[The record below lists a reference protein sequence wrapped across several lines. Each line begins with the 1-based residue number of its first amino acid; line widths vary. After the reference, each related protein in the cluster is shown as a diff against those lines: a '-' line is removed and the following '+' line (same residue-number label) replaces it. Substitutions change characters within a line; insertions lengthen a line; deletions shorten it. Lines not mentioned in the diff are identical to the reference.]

1 MYETKLSVVIVNYNV
16 KYLLE
21 QCLRSVQAA
30 TNGFDAEIWVVDNA
44 STDGSIEYLRPRFPD
59 VRFIENTDNPGF
71 ARANN
76 QALRT
81 CRGEY
86 VLLLNPDT
94 IVGDSLRTLCY
105 FMDGC
110 SEAGAI
116 GVKMINGRGA
126 FLPESKRSFPSPWVA
141 FCKLFGLSKLFP
153 RSRRYAAYSLP
164 YLSPDKQH
172 EVEVLSG
179 AFMLLRHEALD
190 RVGLFDESFFMYGE
204 DIDLSYR
211 IVLGGYKNYYIPER
225 VLHYKGEST
234 AYADKKYLNAFYDAM
249 LIFYR
254 KHYPRS
260 GRWMSGL
267 IRASVGLRKGV
278 ARLFGWKKAKTPK
291 PKRRSV
297 LIFCRAEALKTARDR
312 VAERLPE
319 AVVFRQWD
327 LDERRAMDALSRRV
341 RMNEYT
347 DMVFCYPD
355 MTFDQMLLFMDRNTD
370 KSCVYHMYYPDSG
383 QLISPGR

>member
-1 MYETKLSVVIVNYNV
+1 M
-16 KYLLE
+16 
-21 QCLRSVQAA
+21 
-30 TNGFDAEIWVVDNA
+30 
-44 STDGSIEYLRPRFPD
+44 
-59 VRFIENTDNPGF
+59 
-71 ARANN
+71 
-76 QALRT
+76 
-81 CRGEY
+81 
-86 VLLLNPDT
+86 LLLNPDT

-105 FMDGC
+105 FMDGHP
-110 SEAGAI
+110 EAGAV
-116 GVKMINGRGA
+116 GVKMINGRGV

-190 RVGLFDESFFMYGE
+190 RIGLFDESFFMYGE

-211 IVLGGYKNYYIPER
+211 IILGGYKNYYIPER
-225 VLHYKGEST
+225 ILHYKGEST
-234 AYADKKYLNAFYDAM
+234 AYADKKYLHAFYDAM

-278 ARLFGWKKAKTPK
+278 ACLFGWKKTKTPK

-370 KSCVYHMYYPDSG
+370 KSCVYHIYYPDSG
-383 QLISPGR
+383 QLVSPGR

>member
-44 STDGSIEYLRPRFPD
+44 STDGSVEYLRPRFPD

-76 QALRT
+76 QALRA

-110 SEAGAI
+110 SDAGAI
-116 GVKMINGRGA
+116 GVKMIDGRGA

-164 YLSPDKQH
+164 YLNPDKQH

-225 VLHYKGEST
+225 ILHYKGEST

-278 ARLFGWKKAKTPK
+278 ARLFGWKKPKTPK

-347 DMVFCYPD
+347 DMVFGYPD

-370 KSCVYHMYYPDSG
+370 KSCVYHIYYPDSG
-383 QLISPGR
+383 LLISPGR